1 MSERL
6 CFRAFRAIQE
16 PETCIR
22 YRDGHVS
29 VLKDYGITNIT
40 TNNDEWMK
48 NPNIYGIVAE
58 IYPDMEVVGGIRVQI
73 SDEQNWL
80 PVEKA
85 ISKMDPRIHDIVKK
99 YRDDGGVGELCAL
112 WNAKRVAGIGI
123 SVLLTRAGISMAN
136 QLDFETLVG
145 ICAEYTLDM
154 FRRVGFVVDD
164 SLGVKGEFQYPNEN
178 YIARVLGI
186 MNASTLSTAH
196 EYDKMRMQSLRDFP
210 EQLTVEQGTKEK
222 IEIQYQLT
230 LPNYK
235 KND

>member
-6 CFRAFRAIQE
+6 CFRAFRAISE
-16 PETCIR
+16 PETCNKFLE
-22 YRDGHVS
+22 GHVT

-40 TNNDEWMK
+40 TNNSEWMS

-85 ISKMDPRIHDIVKK
+85 ISKMDPRIHDIVKQ
-99 YRDDGGVGELCAL
+99 YRENGGVGELCAL

-136 QLDFETLVG
+136 QLDFGTLVG
-145 ICAEYTLDM
+145 ICAEYTLEM
-154 FRRVGFVVDD
+154 FRRVGFVVDE
-164 SLGVKGEFQYPNEN
+164 SLGIKGEFQYPNEN

-186 MNASTLSTAH
+186 MNAATLSTAH
-196 EYDKMRMQSLRDFP
+196 DYDKMRMESLRLFP

-230 LPNYK
+230 LPNYNK
-235 KND
+235 

>member
-6 CFRAFRAIQE
+6 CFRAFRAIEE
-16 PETCIR
+16 PETCEKFLN
-22 YRDGHVS
+22 GHVA

-40 TNNDEWMK
+40 TNNSEWMK

-58 IYPDMEVVGGIRVQI
+58 IYPDMEIVGGIRVQI

-85 ISKMDPRIHDIVKK
+85 ISKMDPKIHDIVKK
-99 YRDDGGVGELCAL
+99 YRENGGVGELCAL

-123 SVLLTRAGISMAN
+123 SILLTRAGISMAN
-136 QLDFETLVG
+136 QLDFGTLVG
-145 ICAEYTLDM
+145 ICAEYTLEM

-164 SLGVKGEFQYPNEN
+164 SLGMNGEFQYPNEN

-186 MNASTLSTAH
+186 MNAATLSTAD
-196 EYDKMRMQSLRDFP
+196 EYDKMRMESLRLFP

-235 KND
+235 K